1 MSSQIDELKAELA
14 RLTRHA
20 QTLIAPLDEVQLAA
34 TPPDGGWSIGQCFE
48 HLDTVGRSYT
58 EQLKR
63 AVDDAHRRGWSGGE
77 PYRMGFFGR
86 FVVQSQEPPVRR
98 KIGAPKAFVPSD
110 LTPPEAFA
118 RYLEMHADLADVM
131 TRSEGLPLTRMKI
144 TSARMRLNVFEAF
157 HGTLAHERRH
167 LWQVESIVPSLQ
179 STFLS
184 H

>member
-1 MSSQIDELKAELA
+1 MSTQINELKAELS
-14 RLTRHA
+14 RLTQQA
-20 QTLIAPLDEVQLAA
+20 KAVIAPFDEVQLAA
-34 TPPDGGWSIGQCFE
+34 TPPEGGWSIGQCFA

-58 EQLKR
+58 DQIKR
-63 AVDDAHRRGWSGGE
+63 AVDDAHQRGWSGGE

-98 KIGAPKAFVPSD
+98 KIGAPKAFLPSD
-110 LTPPEAFA
+110 LTPLEAFA
-118 RYLEMHADLADVM
+118 HYLEMHTDLADVL

-167 LWQVESIVPSLQ
+167 LWQAESIATAFQNAAQ
-179 STFLS
+179 SR
-184 H
+184 